1 MKKAA
6 THPLRTALPTRI
18 GVSRCLLGEEV
29 RYDGGH
35 KRDWFLTDV
44 LGRYVEWVPICPE
57 VEAGLG
63 APREAMRLIGTPQHP
78 RLVTIKS
85 GTDHTR
91 ALEAMAM
98 NRIEELKHL
107 DLAGYVFKKGSPSCG
122 TERVRVYNEEG
133 VVSRNGIGLFA
144 RAFIEQFP
152 LIPVEEE
159 GRLCDSTL
167 RENFIERVFCYRR
180 WQDLIQKGVTRQAL
194 IQFHTIHKYIL
205 LAHHPQH
212 YKVLGRLVGEA
223 HQHRPKDLVHR
234 YGELFMKALAVKATV
249 RKHVNVLQHILGH
262 FKDRLSA
269 HEKAELLGVINE
281 YHQGVTPLIVPLTL
295 IKYYVQIFEVRYIR
309 DQVYLNPH
317 PKELMLRNH
326 V

>member
-1 MKKAA
+1 
-6 THPLRTALPTRI
+6 
-18 GVSRCLLGEEV
+18 
-29 RYDGGH
+29 
-35 KRDWFLTDV
+35 
-44 LGRYVEWVPICPE
+44 
-57 VEAGLG
+57 
-63 APREAMRLIGTPQHP
+63 MRLVGDPQDP

-91 ALEAMAM
+91 ALETMAT
-98 NRIEELKHL
+98 NRIEELKQL
-107 DLAGYVFKKGSPSCG
+107 DLSGYVFKKDSPSCG
-122 TERVRVYNEEG
+122 IERVRIYNEEG
-133 VVSRNGIGLFA
+133 VPSRNGVGLFA

-167 RENFIERVFCYRR
+167 RENFIERVFCYHR

-194 IQFHTIHKYIL
+194 VRFHTIHKYVL
-205 LAHHPQH
+205 LAHHPQQ
-212 YKVLGRLVGEA
+212 YKVLGRLIGQAEQYRSKELA
-223 HQHRPKDLVHR
+223 HR
-234 YGELFMKALAVKATV
+234 YGELFMNTLAVKATV
-249 RKHVNVLQHILGH
+249 RKHVNVLQHIIGH

-269 HEKAELLGVINE
+269 HEKAELAAVISD
-281 YHQGVTPLIVPLTL
+281 YHRELTPLIVPLTL
-295 IKYYVQIFEVRYIR
+295 IKHYVQIFDVSYIR